1 MNLTNIPLTK
11 DISHNQDSRVVP
23 HQVAMENPPNLVP
36 WFFPLL
42 HCFSAGQP
50 DTLQMLTLQFT
61 SLSSHGLGRRCW
73 RFLERNCDRFIGSC
87 KKCRLL
93 LGITYTLYI
102 YMIRIICMYTQYIS
116 AIYGEQNTAYHLTSL
131 CQVYSEPNSVATCRL
146 CFANMK
152 KPHSKKHNI
161 S

>member
-23 HQVAMENPPNLVP
+23 HQVAMKNPPNLVP

-102 YMIRIICMYTQYIS
+102 YDTHNLYVYTVYQRHIRRTKYCVPFDFP
-116 AIYGEQNTAYHLTSL
+116 LPSL
-131 CQVYSEPNSVATCRL
+131 LRTKFSRYLSLVLRKHEETPL
-146 CFANMK
+146 K
-152 KPHSKKHNI
+152 KT
-161 S
+161 

>member
-1 MNLTNIPLTK
+1 MDEPYKHPTHQGYKPQPGFAGSSPPSSNGKSTK
-11 DISHNQDSRVVP
+11 FS
-23 HQVAMENPPNLVP
+23 P

-61 SLSSHGLGRRCW
+61 SLSSQGLGRRCW

-102 YMIRIICMYTQYIS
+102 YIYDTHNLYVYTVYQRHIRRTKYCVPFDFP
-116 AIYGEQNTAYHLTSL
+116 LPSL
-131 CQVYSEPNSVATCRL
+131 LRTKFSRYLSLVLRKHEETPL
-146 CFANMK
+146 K
-152 KPHSKKHNI
+152 KT
-161 S
+161 